1 MMINRHRKTQAPSM
15 TTRLFQSLAGL
26 ALMTSAAGCSPN
38 DQTPNDGG
46 GVKLTWFSIGNW
58 GLETSDVNIV
68 IDGYMTRIPADYFA
82 GGGGQLGLTKK
93 GYPIDTAAVDKMLGL
108 LAAKQPVKYLLT
120 GHSHFDHSFDTPY
133 WAKKTGAKI
142 IGSPTTCFQVQALG
156 VPKEQCTPVHG
167 GESFQLSPTVSMWVV
182 LWNHSGTHEGNP
194 EQHDPVE
201 LTAPPMPDPSGNLR
215 AGVAEDFPNGG
226 GNRGFLFKI
235 QTPSRVLSLFWTNSG
250 SAVDL
255 QLDTV
260 INGTNYGSP
269 LQSLAKAMSSAGLT
283 SVDLWIAGGVE
294 PVARY
299 VIPILHPAV
308 FIPNHLGD
316 FFQWFDR
323 GYDNG
328 PFMDPV
334 LSKYLSSVKVQLLP
348 PVQFLDRFDLTPSS
362 GVVAVPNPIQKS
374 AYGFPEKP
382 DYREAGVGPMA
393 SDAAADSTAGGS
405 PEASGEPETGTVDVV
420 PDNMGGDG
428 ALDVTSVDV
437 SALDAPA
444 VDAPAPDATHD

>member
-1 MMINRHRKTQAPSM
+1 MMINRHRKTQAPSL

-26 ALMTSAAGCSPN
+26 ALVTAAAGCSAN
-38 DQTPNDGG
+38 DQTPNNGG
-46 GVKLTWFSIGNW
+46 SVKLTWFSIANW

-68 IDGYMTRIPADYFA
+68 IDGYMTRIPGDYFA

-93 GYPIDTAAVDKMLGL
+93 GFPIDTAAVDKMHGL
-108 LAAKQPVKYLLT
+108 LKANRPVKYLLT

-133 WAKKTGAKI
+133 WAKITGAKI
-142 IGSPTTCFQVQALG
+142 IGAPTTCFQAQALHI
-156 VPKEQCTPVHG
+156 PPEQCTAVHG
-167 GESFQLSPTVSMWVV
+167 GESFQLSDTVSMWVV

-201 LTAPPMPDPSGNLR
+201 LTAPPMPDMDGNLR

-235 QTPSRVLSLFWTNSG
+235 TTPGRVLSLFWTNSG

-283 SVDLWIAGGVE
+283 SVDLWIGGGAE
-294 PVARY
+294 AVARY
-299 VIPILHPAV
+299 VVPILHPAV
-308 FIPNHLGD
+308 YIPNHLGD

-328 PFMDPV
+328 PFNDPV
-334 LSKYLSSVKVQLLP
+334 LSKYLTSVGCKLLLP
-348 PVQFLDRFDLTPSS
+348 VQYLDRFDLTPS
-362 GVVAVPNPIQKS
+362 GVALVPNRSQKM
-374 AYGFPEKP
+374 AFGFNDTP
-382 DYREAGVGPMA
+382 DYREAGVSPMA
-393 SDAAADSTAGGS
+393 DGAAGSSTGGPPEAGGAQ
-405 PEASGEPETGTVDVV
+405 EAGAWDVV
-420 PDNMGGDG
+420 PDMSS
-428 ALDVTSVDV
+428 DV
-437 SALDAPA
+437 APDWA
-444 VDAPAPDATHD
+444 VDAPALDVAVDVGAHDATGQ

>member
-1 MMINRHRKTQAPSM
+1 MINRHRKTQAPSM

-26 ALMTSAAGCSPN
+26 ALVAAAAGCDAN
-38 DQTPNDGG
+38 DQRPMGG
-46 GVKLTWFSIGNW
+46 GSVKLTWFSIGNW
-58 GLETSDVNIV
+58 GFETSDVNIV
-68 IDGYMTRIPADYFA
+68 IDGYMTRIPANYFA

-93 GYPIDTAAVDKMLGL
+93 GYPIDKAAVDKMRGL
-108 LAAKQPVKYLLT
+108 LAADQPVKYLLT

-133 WAKKTGAKI
+133 WAQKTGAKI
-142 IGSPTTCFQVQALG
+142 IGSPTTCFQAQAMG
-156 VPKEQCTPVHG
+156 IAKEKCTAVHG
-167 GESFQLSPTVSMWVV
+167 GESFQLSDTVSMWVV

-201 LTAPPMPDPSGNLR
+201 LTAPPMPDADGNLR

-235 QTPSRVLSLFWTNSG
+235 TTPSRVMSLFWTNSG

-299 VIPILHPAV
+299 VVPILHPAV

-316 FFQWFDR
+316 FFQWFER

-328 PFMDPV
+328 PFVDPV
-334 LSKYLSSVKVQLLP
+334 LTNYLKSVNVKLML
-348 PVQFLDRFDLTPSS
+348 PVQYLDRFDLTPS
-362 GVVAVPNPIQKS
+362 GVAAVPNPDQKK
-374 AYGFPEKP
+374 AYGFLEKP
-382 DYREAGVGPMA
+382 EYREAGVSPMA
-393 SDAAADSTAGGS
+393 SDAAAGSTGGGS
-405 PEASGEPETGTVDVV
+405 SEASGEPETGAVDVV
-420 PDNMGGDG
+420 PDNMGSDG

-444 VDAPAPDATHD
+444 LDAVASDATGQ

>member
-1 MMINRHRKTQAPSM
+1 M
-15 TTRLFQSLAGL
+15 TTRLFHSLAAL
-26 ALMTSAAGCSPN
+26 ALVTAAAGCAPN
-38 DQTPNDGG
+38 DQTPIDGR
-46 GVKLTWFSIGNW
+46 VKLTWFSIGNW
-58 GLETSDVNIV
+58 GLETNDVNIV

-82 GGGGQLGLTKK
+82 GGGGQLGLTKR
-93 GYPIDTAAVDKMLGL
+93 GYAIDTKAVDKMHGL
-108 LAAKQPVKYLLT
+108 LKADRPVKYLLT

-133 WAKKTGAKI
+133 WAKITGAKI
-142 IGSPTTCFQVQALG
+142 IGSQTTCFQAQALG
-156 VPKEQCTPVHG
+156 VPKEQCTAVHG
-167 GESFQLSPTVSMWVV
+167 GESFQLSDSVTMWVV

-201 LTAPPMPDPSGNLR
+201 LTKAPTPDMYGLR

-226 GNRGFLFKI
+226 GNRGFLFRI
-235 QTPSRVLSLFWTNSG
+235 TTTNRVLSLFWTNSG

-316 FFQWFDR
+316 FFQWFER

-328 PFMDPV
+328 PFVDSV
-334 LSKYLSSVKVQLLP
+334 LSSYLKSVNVKLLLP
-348 PVQFLDRFDLTPSS
+348 VQYLDRFDLTAS
-362 GVVAVPNPIQKS
+362 GVELVPNPSQKM
-374 AYGFPEKP
+374 AYGFGEKP

-393 SDAAADSTAGGS
+393 SDAAPDSTTGGS
-405 PEASGEPETGTVDVV
+405 PEAGGELETSTVDVV
-420 PDNMGGDG
+420 PDNMGS
-428 ALDVTSVDV
+428 DV
-437 SALDAPA
+437 ALDAPA
-444 VDAPAPDATHD
+444 LDVAADVGAHDATGE